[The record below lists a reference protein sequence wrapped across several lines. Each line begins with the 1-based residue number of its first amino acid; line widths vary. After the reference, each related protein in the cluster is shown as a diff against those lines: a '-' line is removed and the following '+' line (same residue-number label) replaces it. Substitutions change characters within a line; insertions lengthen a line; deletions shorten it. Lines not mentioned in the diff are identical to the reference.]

1 MNSSHSKCNKCV
13 LEICDDP
20 ILKFDEV
27 GICNYCREYD
37 VVEKASVL
45 MGFEGVQKLKS
56 VIGEI
61 KKSGK
66 GKKYDCILGVS
77 GGVDSTYL
85 AYLAKQH
92 GLRPLAVH
100 FDNGWDSELAVQ
112 NIENIINR
120 LGFDLHSYVVDWPEF
135 KDVQL
140 AYIKASVIDIEAV
153 TDHAIL
159 GTVYRLAKK
168 YGISSILSGT
178 NVVTEAILPSHW
190 IFNKADHVNLL
201 DIHRQYGTTRK
212 LKTFPLYNTVL
223 KKYCNNILKVRSFSP
238 LNYVDYNK
246 ARVKEIIIKELGW
259 RDYGGKHY
267 ESIFTRFYQGYILPT
282 KFGVDKRK
290 AHLSNLIC
298 SGQITR
304 DEALLELQE
313 PIYDPELLKVDME
326 FVLKKL
332 GLSRNEFDQLMK
344 LPPRSHYD
352 FATERP
358 LHERYPLL
366 KPFRIVKDAFTRSK

>member
-1 MNSSHSKCNKCV
+1 MNITNLKCNKCV
-13 LEICDDP
+13 LDIIDDP
-20 ILKFDEV
+20 SLILDDN
-27 GICNYCREYD
+27 GICNYCRDYYVIES
-37 VVEKASVL
+37 VSVL
-45 MGFEGVQKLKS
+45 NGSEGDQKLKLI
-56 VIGEI
+56 VDEI
-61 KKSGK
+61 KKLGT
-66 GKKYDCILGVS
+66 GKKYDCILGLS

-85 AYLAKQH
+85 AYLAKQF

-112 NIENIINR
+112 NIENIINK

-168 YGISSILSGT
+168 YGVRSILSGT

-201 DIHRQYGTTRK
+201 DIHRQFGTRK

-223 KKYCNNILKVRSFSP
+223 KKYCNNILNVQSFSP

-332 GLSRNEFDQLMK
+332 GLSREEFDQLMQV
-344 LPPRSHYD
+344 PPRSHYD

-358 LHERYPLL
+358 LHERYPIL
-366 KPFRIVKDAFTRSK
+366 KPFRIIKDVFTRCK